1 VDVNVNG
8 VLRMACID
16 AALRRQQ
23 QLPFKGSNSA
33 EIRRIVVNRVY
44 LAALAASQQSGMMPG
59 EGCNVSCPWPIGNG
73 TTNRGN
79 MSSHSLIL
87 VPSDH
92 RWKLPIT

>member
-1 VDVNVNG
+1 
-8 VLRMACID
+8 
-16 AALRRQQ
+16 
-23 QLPFKGSNSA
+23 
-33 EIRRIVVNRVY
+33 
-44 LAALAASQQSGMMPG
+44 MMPG

-79 MSSHSLIL
+79 VSSHSSIL